1 MIWDVPTYTSQS
13 PTVIRRILSNIMPP
27 KQFDA
32 NPLNIYNVIEVRIA
46 TENYLLGGCTKKVKT
61 VVVALRIRNL
71 ANTGSLEEVGPDCCS

>member
-1 MIWDVPTYTSQS
+1 MFWDVPTYTSQS
-13 PTVIRRILSNIMPP
+13 PTVIRRILSNVLSP

-32 NPLNIYNVIEVRIA
+32 NLLNIYNVIEVCIA
-46 TENYLLGGCTKKVKT
+46 TEKYLLGGSTKKVKT